1 MLCSLRIHPDFTCP
15 AVTRID
21 VELTRLRASFA
32 LAYRIKGRI
41 LDLAIP
47 PLSPNRA
54 NQNHTDELW
63 QHTCC
68 EAFVGWQSGQGYY
81 EFNFAPSGEWAA
93 YRFNAY
99 RADMT
104 VAHDASPPAIEVSQ
118 DEERFELRAAINL
131 SPLSAVPAGAQLRI
145 GLSAVIEER
154 NGRKSYWAL
163 HHAPGKPDFHHHSAF
178 TLSLPAT
185 L

>member
-15 AVTRID
+15 AVTRVD
-21 VELTRLRASFA
+21 VELTRLRAS
-32 LAYRIKGRI
+32 LAFSYRIEGRI
-41 LDLAIP
+41 AELVIP
-47 PLSPNRA
+47 PLASPNRA
-54 NQNHTDELW
+54 YGLW
-63 QHTCC
+63 VHTCC
-68 EAFVGWQSGQGYY
+68 EAFVGWQSCQGYY

-104 VAHDASPPAIEVSQ
+104 VAHDASPPAIEISQ
-118 DEERFELRAAINL
+118 DDERLELRAAINL
-131 SPLSAVPAGAQLRI
+131 AVLSAAPSGAQLRI

-178 TLSLPAT
+178 ALSLPAT